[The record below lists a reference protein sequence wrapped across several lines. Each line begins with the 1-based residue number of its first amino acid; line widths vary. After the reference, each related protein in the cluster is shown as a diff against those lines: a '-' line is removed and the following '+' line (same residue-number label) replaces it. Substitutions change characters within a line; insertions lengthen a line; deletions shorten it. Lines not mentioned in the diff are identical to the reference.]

1 MIVRR
6 HVVCKSADVVGQAV
20 VCHVYHSVDIGSA
33 DGLMNSALG
42 LAASET
48 GAGAV

>member
-1 MIVRR
+1 MVG
-6 HVVCKSADVVGQAV
+6 KAADIVGQAV
-20 VCHVYHSVDIGSA
+20 VCHVYHGVDVGST

-42 LAASET
+42 FAASKT